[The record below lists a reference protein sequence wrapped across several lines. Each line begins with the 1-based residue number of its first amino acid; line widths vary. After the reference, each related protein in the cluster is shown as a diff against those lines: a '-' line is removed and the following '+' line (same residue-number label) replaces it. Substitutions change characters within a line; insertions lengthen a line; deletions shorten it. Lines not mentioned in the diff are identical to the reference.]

1 MSILINRSARILIQG
16 MTGRLGSGYT
26 QMMAEYGRNVVGGV
40 TPGKGGEWFEGL
52 PIFDTVVRAVEAT
65 EATVSVVMVPAA
77 AAPDAILEAA
87 DAGIPLVI
95 CITENI
101 PQRDTMRLLYHLS
114 MTQTRLIGPNSPGL
128 LTPGQVSAG
137 IIPPIVAEEGH
148 IGVVSRSSLL
158 LYETCYQLSQRG
170 LGQST
175 IVGIGGDPMLGT
187 DFRDILEMFEQ
198 DPVTETI
205 VLIGEIGGR
214 SENLAAHYIKHH
226 MTKPVVA
233 YIAGEYAPRD
243 QTIGHAGA
251 IITPDEGDAATKQ
264 HVLQEAG
271 ALLARTP
278 DDIAPL
284 LQQILSAS

>member
-1 MSILINRSARILIQG
+1 MSILVNRTSRILIQG

-26 QMMAEYGRNVVGGV
+26 QMMAAYGRNVVGGV

-52 PIFDTVVRAVEAT
+52 PVFDTVVRAVEAT
-65 EATVSVVMVPAA
+65 EANVSIVMVPAL

-87 DAGIPLVI
+87 DAGIPMVV

-137 IIPPIVAEEGH
+137 IIPPIVAHEGH

-158 LYETCYQLSQRG
+158 LYETCYQLSQRR

-175 IVGIGGDPMLGT
+175 IIGVGGDPMLGT
-187 DFRDILEMFEQ
+187 DLRDILEMFEQ
-198 DPVTETI
+198 DPVTEKI
-205 VLIGEIGGR
+205 VLIGEIGGS
-214 SENLAAHYIKHH
+214 SELEAANYIKQH

-243 QTIGHAGA
+243 QVIGHAGA
-251 IITPDEGDAATKQ
+251 VVTSDEGDAASKQ
-264 HVLQEAG
+264 QALQKAG
-271 ALLARTP
+271 ALIAHTP
-278 DDIAPL
+278 DEIAPL
-284 LQQILSAS
+284 LEQLLSA

>member
-1 MSILINRSARILIQG
+1 MSILIDRDSRILIQG

-40 TPGKGGEWFEGL
+40 TPGKGGEWFDGL

-65 EATVSVVMVPAA
+65 EANVSVVMVPAA

-128 LTPGQVSAG
+128 LTPGQASVG
-137 IIPPIVAEEGH
+137 IIPPIVALDGH

-175 IVGIGGDPMLGT
+175 IIGVGGDSMVGT
-187 DFRDILEMFEQ
+187 DLRDVLEMFEQ
-198 DPVTETI
+198 DPVTEKI
-205 VLIGEIGGR
+205 VLIGEIGGI
-214 SENLAAHYIKHH
+214 SEIEAADYIKHH

-233 YIAGEYAPRD
+233 YIAGEFAPPD
-243 QTIGHAGA
+243 QTLGHAGA
-251 IITPDEGDAATKQ
+251 IVTPDEGDALTKQ
-264 HVLQEAG
+264 QALKAAG
-271 ALLARTP
+271 ALLAQTP
-278 DDIAPL
+278 DNIAPL
-284 LQQILSAS
+284 LEHLSDS

>member
-1 MSILINRSARILIQG
+1 MSILINRSSRILIQG
-16 MTGRLGSGYT
+16 MTGRLGSAYT

-65 EATVSVVMVPAA
+65 EADVSVVMVPAS

-87 DAGIPLVI
+87 DAGLPLVV

-114 MTQTRLIGPNSPGL
+114 MTRTRLIGPNSPGL
-128 LTPGQVSAG
+128 LTPGEASVG
-137 IIPPIVAEEGH
+137 IIPPIVALGGR

-158 LYETCYQLSQRG
+158 LYETCFQLTQRG

-205 VLIGEIGGR
+205 VLIGEIGGS
-214 SENLAAHYIKHH
+214 SEHRAADYIKHH

-233 YIAGEYAPRD
+233 YIAGEFAPPD
-243 QTIGHAGA
+243 QTLGHAGA
-251 IITPDEGDAATKQ
+251 IVAADEGHAASKQ
-264 HVLQEAG
+264 HALQEAG
-271 ALLARTP
+271 VLLARTP
-278 DDIAPL
+278 DEIAPL
-284 LQQILSAS
+284 LQQLSAGR

>member
-1 MSILINRSARILIQG
+1 MSILVNRTSRILIQG
-16 MTGRLGSGYT
+16 MTGRLGSSYT
-26 QMMAEYGRNVVGGV
+26 HMMAAYGRNVVGGV

-52 PIFDTVVRAVEAT
+52 PVFDTVVRAVEAT
-65 EATVSVVMVPAA
+65 EANVSVVMVPAP

-87 DAGIPLVI
+87 DAGIPLVV

-101 PQRDTMRLLYHLS
+101 PQRETMRLLYHLS
-114 MTQTRLIGPNSPGL
+114 TTQTRLIGPNCPGL
-128 LTPGQVSAG
+128 LTPEQVSAG
-137 IIPPIVAEEGH
+137 IIPPIVAHAGH

-175 IVGIGGDPMLGT
+175 IIGIGGDPMLGT
-187 DFRDILEMFEQ
+187 DLHDVLEMFEQ

-205 VLIGEIGGR
+205 VMIGEIGGS
-214 SENLAAHYIKHH
+214 SEIQAANYIKQH

-243 QTIGHAGA
+243 QMLGHAGA
-251 IITPDEGDAATKQ
+251 IVTADEGDAQSKQ
-264 HVLQEAG
+264 QALQEAG
-271 ALLARTP
+271 ALIAHTP
-278 DDIAPL
+278 DEIAPL
-284 LQQILSAS
+284 LQQLSAS